1 MKKEKNWREDPEQ
14 EFECQK
20 CGKTWKLKKSVTCPK
35 CDGINKMEDRKVVKI
50 QHYIYCPNCDYEVK
64 GNSESQVRYNLKKHM
79 EKCKKK

>member
-50 QHYIYCPNCDYEVK
+50 QHYIY
-64 GNSESQVRYNLKKHM
+64 
-79 EKCKKK
+79 